1 MPEDKPQTAGGPVT
15 PQPITPKPAKPE
27 PTTDYAHVPMGE
39 EFSGA
44 KWRLPPAGVVL
55 IALAIVAVIVAIV
68 TFTLRPK
75 PGASGTID
83 DVGVAA
89 IDPNS
94 VMIAMQVTLTNVSS
108 RRFWVKAVT
117 ATLRVE
123 NQEYSDTAASAVD
136 FERYL
141 QAFPDLKQHA
151 AAEPLK
157 PNTLIAP
164 GGTLHGTLIF
174 SFPVSKDTFDKR
186 KSLSVSVEPYDQP
199 RPVVMTK

>member
-1 MPEDKPQTAGGPVT
+1 MPDDKPQTAGGPVT

-55 IALAIVAVIVAIV
+55 IALAIVAVIVGIV

-83 DVGVAA
+83 DMGVVAT
-89 IDPNS
+89 DPNN
-94 VMIAMQVTLTNVSS
+94 VMVAMQVTLTNVGGKP
-108 RRFWVKAVT
+108 FWVKNVT
-117 ATLRVE
+117 SKLQVD

-136 FERYL
+136 FERYF
-141 QAFPDLKQHA
+141 QAFPELKQHA
-151 AAEPLK
+151 TAQPLIRDIRI
-157 PNTLIAP
+157 PP
-164 GGTLHGTLIF
+164 GGTVRGALIF
-174 SFPVSKDTFDKR
+174 SFPVNKDTFDKR
-186 KSLSVSVEPYDQP
+186 KSLSVAVEPYDQP
-199 RPVVMTK
+199 RPVVITK